1 MSEFNKVRYIEVA
14 EEQAGQ
20 RVDNF
25 LIRELKGVPKS
36 RVYRI
41 LRKGEVRVNKS
52 RVKPSHRL
60 QSGDAIR
67 IPPISV
73 AQAALT
79 EVSSEARHSIEQA
92 IIHEDR
98 RWIGLDKPAGM
109 AVHGGSGLSFGV
121 IEALRGARPDAPY
134 LELVHRLDRGTSG
147 CLLVAKRRSA
157 LRAAHEAI
165 REQRA
170 DKEYFVFTK
179 RGWPEA
185 KHIIDVPL
193 RVTNR
198 RNGERHV
205 DVHPEGKSAVSEF
218 RMVQRYKEG
227 DLLRVKILTGRTHQ
241 IRVHAAHA
249 GFPVAGDERYGDADY
264 NRRLTKFGL
273 RRLFLHASS
282 LRLDLGEDLDD
293 IHIHA
298 PLPSTLNATMDQMEL
313 VRGKI

>member
-1 MSEFNKVRYIEVA
+1 MSGFNKVRYIEVG

-36 RVYRI
+36 RIYRI

-52 RVKPSHRL
+52 RVKPTHRL
-60 QSGDAIR
+60 QTGDAVR
-67 IPPISV
+67 IPPISLAEPGSV
-73 AQAALT
+73 Q
-79 EVSSEARHSIEQA
+79 VSAEAKLDIEQA

-121 IEALRGARPDAPY
+121 IEALRAARPDAPY

-147 CLLVAKRRSA
+147 CLLVAKKRSA
-157 LRAAHEAI
+157 LRAAHAAI
-165 REQRA
+165 REQKA
-170 DKEYFVFTK
+170 DKEYFVMT
-179 RGWPEA
+179 RPGWPEA
-185 KHIIDVPL
+185 KHVIDAPL
-193 RVTNR
+193 LVSNR

-205 DVHPEGKSAVSEF
+205 DVHPEGKPAVSEF
-218 RMVQRYKEG
+218 RMVQRYREG
-227 DLLRVKILTGRTHQ
+227 DLLRVKIFTGRTHQ
-241 IRVHAAHA
+241 IRVHAAFA
-249 GFPVAGDERYGDADY
+249 GFPVAGDDRYGDADY
-264 NRRLTKFGL
+264 NRRLQKL
-273 RRLFLHASS
+273 SMRRLFLHASS
-282 LRLDLGEDLDD
+282 LRLDLGDDLDD

-298 PLPSTLNATMDQMEL
+298 PLPVDLNEAMNRMEL